1 MRSAQLQMDAPERRF
16 PPTSRIAWRRTCRL
30 VPSRHPTVG
39 LFDRV
44 AAPAD
49 LPALIELEGWTNDR
63 VSGELGILKNIPR
76 EEWIV
81 GRPMATVIMAPFCH
95 PAPGGGRFSIRDR
108 GAWYAG
114 RTLKAA
120 LAESIY
126 HRTKELEEIGMY
138 ETRVETRLY
147 HADFTSAFHDVRAR
161 ERRFAPL
168 YYPDNYGPSQEL
180 GQKLFEAGSNG
191 VLYHSVRDPG
201 GECLV
206 CYRPRLVLN
215 VRAAAHYEYRW
226 EGSRVPRVNRLS

>member
-1 MRSAQLQMDAPERRF
+1 MDAPERRL

-49 LPALIELEGWTNDR
+49 LSALIELEAWTNDR

-76 EEWIV
+76 EEWV
-81 GRPMATVIMAPFCH
+81 LGRPMATVIMAPFCH
-95 PAPGGGRFSIRDR
+95 PVPGGGRFSVQDR
-108 GAWYAG
+108 GTWYAG
-114 RTLKAA
+114 RTLETA

-126 HRTKELEEIGMY
+126 RRRKELEEIGMY
-138 ETRVETRLY
+138 ETRVEMRLY
-147 HADFTSAFHDVRAR
+147 HADFTAAFHDVRGR
-161 ERRFAPL
+161 DRRFAPV
-168 YYPDNYGPSQEL
+168 YDPDDYGPSQTL
-180 GQKLFEAGSNG
+180 GQELFEAGSNG
-191 VLYHSVRDPG
+191 VIYRSVRNAG
-201 GECLV
+201 GECVV

-226 EGSRVPRVNRLS
+226 EGTPTPRVRKL